1 MSKITLS
8 EMTTDD
14 LVARFAEIGRA
25 QDRALLGGE
34 TATFNRLFKRMS
46 DVSRELKNRPGDQR
60 RALMRLYEFPNMQV
74 QLKAAKHTLAVAPV
88 EARRKIEEIAES
100 KWFPQAGEAGMSLLN
115 LDKGIFKPS

>member
-34 TATFNRLFKRMS
+34 TAKFNRLFSQMT
-46 DVSRELKNRPGDQR
+46 DVSNELKGRSGDAR
-60 RALMRLYEFPNMQV
+60 RALVALYNYPSMQV

-100 KWFPQAGEAGMSLLN
+100 KWFPQAGEAGMCLAF
-115 LDKGIFKPS
+115 LDDGTFKPT

>member
-8 EMTTDD
+8 GMTTDD

-34 TATFNRLFKRMS
+34 TAKFNRLFSQMT
-46 DVSRELKNRPGDQR
+46 DVSNELKSRPGDAR
-60 RALMRLYEFPNMQV
+60 RALVTLYSYPSTQV

-88 EARRKIEEIAES
+88 EARRKIEEIADS

-115 LDKGIFKPS
+115 LDRGIFKPT